1 MIVAVEDGKCRGER
15 SNVSLSSR
23 VPCECGSVP
32 CEQSQGSQHEKR
44 LRRDSEGLKVESRS
58 RLELTLTLR
67 RSQVSS
73 QVPTTDRTL
82 PRVDVLRS

>member
-44 LRRDSEGLKVESRS
+44 LRRDSEGLKVEEGRKSKSLRIDTHVETKSSVKSSADNRS
-58 RLELTLTLR
+58 N
-67 RSQVSS
+67 VAKG
-73 QVPTTDRTL
+73 
-82 PRVDVLRS
+82 